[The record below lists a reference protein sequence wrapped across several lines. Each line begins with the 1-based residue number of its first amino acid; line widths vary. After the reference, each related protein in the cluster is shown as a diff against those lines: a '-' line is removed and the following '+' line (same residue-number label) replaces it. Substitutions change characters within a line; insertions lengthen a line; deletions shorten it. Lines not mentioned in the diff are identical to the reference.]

1 MYSKLLKS
9 ALALSLA
16 GGIFVANA
24 NADDDFGRYININS
38 SVKVQPNLPETAEYN
53 LAKMSLGDVAN
64 LLSAQSSNK
73 IISIKLENVYGN
85 LVYEVETLNAKNTI
99 TDQLVDAGNGKIL
112 ATQVEAPEV
121 RDNER
126 NEGYERDDD

>member
-1 MYSKLLKS
+1 MYSKLLKG

-16 GGIFVANA
+16 GGILMA
-24 NADDDFGRYININS
+24 NADDDFGKYININS

-85 LVYEVETLNAKNTI
+85 LVYEVKTLNAKNTI

-112 ATQVEAPEV
+112 VTQIETPDVK
-121 RDNER
+121 DNEK
-126 NEGYERDDD
+126 NEGYEGSED

>member
-1 MYSKLLKS
+1 MYSKLLKG

-38 SVKVQPNLPETAEYN
+38 SVKVQPNLTETAEYN
-53 LAKMSLGDVAN
+53 LAKMPLGDVVN

-85 LVYEVETLNAKNTI
+85 LVYEVKTLNAKNTI

>member
-1 MYSKLLKS
+1 MYSKLLKG

-38 SVKVQPNLPETAEYN
+38 SVKVQYNLTETAEYN
-53 LAKMSLGDVAN
+53 LAKIPLGDVVN

-85 LVYEVETLNAKNTI
+85 LVYEVKTLNAKNTI

-121 RDNER
+121 RGYER